1 MSNVEKILALTRNK
15 TKRVNL
21 CFNKQLF
28 SMFSEESGKEGKKSV
43 QKIEE
48 FMLKYLEEKGR
59 IQ

>member
-1 MSNVEKILALTRNK
+1 
-15 TKRVNL
+15 
-21 CFNKQLF
+21 
-28 SMFSEESGKEGKKSV
+28 MFSEESGKEGKKSV